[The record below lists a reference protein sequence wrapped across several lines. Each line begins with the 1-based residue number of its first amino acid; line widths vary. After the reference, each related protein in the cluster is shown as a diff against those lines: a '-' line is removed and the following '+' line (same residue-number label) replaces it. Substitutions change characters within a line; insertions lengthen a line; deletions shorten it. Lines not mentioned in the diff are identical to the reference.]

1 MKRFFRVLAVAAA
14 VLAVSCSGE
23 KGFSKK
29 DLEIIHSNPL
39 ELLHIYT
46 IENPAELEVLRAP
59 SYNLSKRALNS
70 NDYKLLTER
79 MVRTVSDSLVGGVG
93 LAAPQIGINKAVIAV
108 CRVDKPGAP
117 FEVYPNIR
125 IVSYSPEMEIMP
137 EGCLSIPGRREYVD
151 RSFAVEVEYFSM
163 EAQKIV
169 RDTIRDYAARIF
181 QHEIDHLDG
190 KLYTDRVTY

>member
-1 MKRFFRVLAVAAA
+1 MKRFYRVLAVVAA
-14 VLAVSCSGE
+14 VLAVSCSGG
-23 KGFSKK
+23 KNFSKE
-29 DLEIIHSNPL
+29 DLEIIHSNPD

-46 IENPAELEVLRAP
+46 VENPAELEVLRSP
-59 SYNLSKRALNS
+59 SMDLSIKALNS
-70 NDYKLLTER
+70 EDFKVLSER
-79 MVRTVSDSLVGGVG
+79 MLRTVSDTLVGGVG

-117 FEVYPNIR
+117 FEIYPNIR
-125 IVSYSPEMEIMP
+125 IITYSEEMEILQ
-137 EGCLSIPGRREYVD
+137 EGCLSIPGKREYVD
-151 RSFAVEVEYFSM
+151 RAFGVEVEYFSL

-190 KLYTDRVTY
+190 KLYTDRVTF

>member
-1 MKRFFRVLAVAAA
+1 MKRFYRVLAVVAA
-14 VLAVSCSGE
+14 VLAVSCSGG
-23 KGFSKK
+23 KNFSKA
-29 DLEIIHSNPL
+29 DLEIIHSNPD

-46 IENPAELEVLRAP
+46 VENPAELEVLRSP
-59 SYNLSKRALNS
+59 SMDLSIKALNS
-70 NDYKLLTER
+70 EDFKVLSER
-79 MVRTVSDSLVGGVG
+79 MLRTVSDTLVGGVG

-117 FEVYPNIR
+117 FEIYPNIR
-125 IVSYSPEMEIMP
+125 IITYSEEMEILQ
-137 EGCLSIPGRREYVD
+137 EGCLSIPGKREYVD
-151 RSFAVEVEYFSM
+151 RAFGVEVEYFSL

-190 KLYTDRVTY
+190 KLYTDRVTF

>member
-1 MKRFFRVLAVAAA
+1 
-14 VLAVSCSGE
+14 
-23 KGFSKK
+23 
-29 DLEIIHSNPL
+29 
-39 ELLHIYT
+39 
-46 IENPAELEVLRAP
+46 
-59 SYNLSKRALNS
+59 LNS